1 MPILIPMMTRSSYAL
16 AEYPLELVP
25 QAPFHVGNCGLEGS
39 PGLTPEQLRLVQ
51 RFEPAG
57 NVAPGGGGMGGVD
70 SCRVSADTMGFFIAK
85 FTKTTS
91 YQDDFK

>member
-1 MPILIPMMTRSSYAL
+1 MLIPMMMTLSRYAL

-57 NVAPGGGGMGGVD
+57 NVAPGGGGTGGVD